1 MTIGEFIKRLAR
13 EKGSSAAKIEREL
26 GFSNGYIGNSRDKSF
41 PYERLVM
48 IADYLGVTPEYL
60 SSCGNV
66 VESVSSASS
75 LTDAEEFL
83 LLQFRRLD
91 EFDRGKVA
99 GYVDGLLASAKYIKT
114 GAASA
119 ETA

>member
-1 MTIGEFIKRLAR
+1 MDTVEFVKELLKDRHIPLSRV
-13 EKGSSAAKIEREL
+13 ERDL
-26 GFSNGYIGNSRDKSF
+26 GFSNGYIGRLRKGFF
-41 PYERLVM
+41 PPDRLVM
-48 IADYLGVTPEYL
+48 IAGYLGVSPEYL

-66 VESVSSASS
+66 VGSTSSAPSLSS
-75 LTDAEEFL
+75 IESEL

-99 GYVDGLLASAKYIKT
+99 GFIEGLLESSKYTKS
-114 GAASA
+114 GEASA